1 MAKPAAVTI
10 QLELTAEQVKKMM
23 QHYGLTEREV
33 NQAMEELVTFAKL
46 DLFYFCEQN
55 GVFNF

>member
-33 NQAMEELVTFAKL
+33 NQAMEELVTFAKRDPL
-46 DLFYFCEQN
+46 HFCEQN